1 MSHYSIHRRAGYDLL
16 TGHGLEI
23 GACHQPAIIPAHC
36 TIEYCDAQSKE
47 EIIQHFPELNI
58 DALVEVN
65 YICDLDKVGLSLF
78 EAERFDF
85 VIFNHVIEH
94 VANPIKVVSEL
105 FRITKP
111 GGHVVI
117 SAPDKNFTFDRH
129 RPLTS
134 FAHLKEEYENN
145 VTVVTEEH
153 YIDFLRAVHPEVF
166 KLNPEQ
172 LQDYI
177 NSVRN
182 RREHAHVWD
191 SQSFNEFM
199 LNALTLLQ
207 IKTTRLFINVGEN
220 NQFEYFSV
228 WQKLMASINPVYK
241 NDSHFVHRKN
251 GYSLLIGNGLEIGA
265 CFHQVA
271 AIPWHCSMEYNDLW
285 LKPESIVYSP
295 ELNVNDRAKVKHICD
310 LDKGGLSLFDS
321 ESFDFVIF
329 NHLIGHVADPIKVIK
344 ELFRITQP
352 EGYVV
357 ISVPDKDFIFDK
369 DLEDLEVTP
378 FAYFLEKYEKKVT
391 EVSATD
397 DMSVRREK
405 NRYGHFHIWDSS
417 SFNELML
424 KSLER
429 LQLQATCVFTS
440 VGKNNQ
446 LEYFS
451 VWKA

>member
-1 MSHYSIHRRAGYDLL
+1 MSHLIHRRAGYDLL
-16 TGHGLEI
+16 IGHGLEI
-23 GACHQPAIIPAHC
+23 GAFHQPAIIPAHC

-47 EIIQHFPELNI
+47 EAIKLFPELNI
-58 DALVEVN
+58 NDLVDVH
-65 YICDLDKVGLSLF
+65 YICDLDKEGLSLF
-78 EAERFDF
+78 ESERFDF

-105 FRITKP
+105 FRIIKP

-129 RPLTS
+129 RALTS
-134 FAHLKEEYENN
+134 FTHLKEEYEKN

-153 YIDFLRAVHPEVF
+153 YIDFLRGIRPEF
-166 KLNPEQ
+166 FNLSPDKLQER
-172 LQDYI
+172 I
-177 NSVRN
+177 NHVRN

-199 LNALTLLQ
+199 LNALKLLQ

-228 WQKLMASINPVYK
+228 WQKLMASISPVYK
-241 NDSHFVHRKN
+241 NDNHFVHRKN
-251 GYSLLIGNGLEIGA
+251 GYRLLKGNGLEIGA
-265 CFHQVA
+265 FFHQVA
-271 AIPWHCSMEYNDLW
+271 AIPWHCNLEYNDLW
-285 LKPESIVYSP
+285 PKPESITYSP
-295 ELNVNDRAKVKHICD
+295 ELNVNDRVKVKHICD

-329 NHLIGHVADPIKVIK
+329 NHLIGHLADPIKVIK

-352 EGYVV
+352 GGYVV
-357 ISVPDKDFIFDK
+357 ISVPDKDCIFDK
-369 DLEDLEVTP
+369 NLEDLEDTP
-378 FAYFLEKYEKKVT
+378 FAYFLEKYEKNVT
-391 EVSATD
+391 SDTD
-397 DMSVRREK
+397 DISSLREK
-405 NRYGHFHIWDSS
+405 NRYGHFHVWDSS
-417 SFNELML
+417 SFNEFIL

-429 LQLQATCVFTS
+429 LQLQATCVFAS
-440 VGKNNQ
+440 IGKNNQ